1 MLFDSAFLQ
10 TGSLVVTGIIV
21 FIVVII
27 LIIFLSGLKILK
39 EWERAPVLTLGR
51 YKGLKGPGLIY
62 VVPFVSKI
70 PYIISTRLQVTSF
83 RTEQTLT
90 RDNVPVNV
98 DAVMYF
104 QPVEVE
110 KAVLNAE
117 NYNLATQLAAQTT
130 LRETIGG
137 VNFDDLLYERE
148 KIGASARGIIDQK
161 TENWGVKVTAVEIRD
176 IAIPPQLQEAMS
188 RQAQAERERRARVTL
203 AEAEFQ
209 AAQKMVEAANSYAQN
224 PRAMELRWM
233 NILYELGL
241 QGRGTL
247 ILIPTNTP
255 TAGISGPLPP
265 VGVLGLRDM
274 AGNVAG
280 APSGTQQQGGGS
292 SSSSSQ
298 QGSSN
303 ST

>member
-1 MLFDSAFLQ
+1 MLSPIFLQ
-10 TGSLVVTGIIV
+10 LDPITTGITIL
-21 FIVVII
+21 VII
-27 LIIFLSGLKILK
+27 VILAIFLSGIKILK

-62 VVPFVSKI
+62 VVPFVSKV

-104 QPVEVE
+104 QPVEVQ

-117 NYNLATQLAAQTT
+117 NYNIATQLAAQTT

-137 VNFDDLLYERE
+137 VSFDDLLYERE
-148 KIGASARGIIDQK
+148 KIGASARTIIDSK

-176 IAIPPQLQEAMS
+176 IAIPPTLQEAMS

-209 AAQKMVEAANSYAQN
+209 AAQKMVDAANLYSAN

-247 ILIPTNTP
+247 MLIPTNMP
-255 TAGISGPLPP
+255 TAGGNAVIPP
-265 VGVLGLRDM
+265 YGVMGLKDIQDQ
-274 AGNVAG
+274 ALK
-280 APSGTQQQGGGS
+280 SGS
-292 SSSSSQ
+292 SSTTDTTSSK
-298 QGSSN
+298 
-303 ST
+303 

>member
-1 MLFDSAFLQ
+1 MAAASSDIA
-10 TGSLVVTGIIV
+10 SLVVTV
-21 FIVVII
+21 FIVIVVLAII
-27 LIIFLSGLKILK
+27 LSGVKILK
-39 EWERAPVLTLGR
+39 EWERAPLLTLGR
-51 YKGLKGPGLIY
+51 YRGLKGPGLIY
-62 VVPFVSKI
+62 VPPFISKI

-104 QPVEVE
+104 QPVDVQ
-110 KAVLNAE
+110 KSVLNAE
-117 NYNLATQLAAQTT
+117 NYGNATQLAAQTT

-137 VNFDDLLYERE
+137 VSFDDLLYERE
-148 KIGASARGIIDQK
+148 KIGASARKIIDSK
-161 TENWGVKVTAVEIRD
+161 TEAWGVKVTAVEIRD
-176 IAIPPQLQEAMS
+176 IAIPPTLQEAMS

-209 AAQKMVEAANSYAQN
+209 AAQKMVDAANLYSAN

-247 ILIPTNTP
+247 MLIPTNVP
-255 TAGISGPLPP
+255 TAG
-265 VGVLGLRDM
+265 VGSTP
-274 AGNVAG
+274 NTPAG
-280 APSGTQQQGGGS
+280 AGPIVPPYGVVGLKEIQDMVSTPKTGMK
-292 SSSSSQ
+292 SSQ
-298 QGSSN
+298 ATDSSGN
-303 ST
+303 SMQ

>member
-1 MLFDSAFLQ
+1 MDIFSSTLLQ
-10 TGSLVVTGIIV
+10 LDIATEAVVG
-21 FIVVII
+21 FIVIVVLAI
-27 LIIFLSGLKILK
+27 LISGIKILK
-39 EWERAPVLTLGR
+39 EWERAPLLTLGR
-51 YKGLKGPGLIY
+51 YKGLRGPGIIY
-62 VVPFVSKI
+62 VPPFVSKV
-70 PYIISTRLQVTSF
+70 PYIISTRLQVVSF

-104 QPVEVE
+104 QPVDVQ

-117 NYNLATQLAAQTT
+117 NFNIATQLASQTT

-137 VNFDDLLYERE
+137 VAFDELLFERE
-148 KIGASARGIIDQK
+148 KIGAAARNIIDQK

-176 IAIPPQLQEAMS
+176 IAIPPSLQEAMS

-203 AEAEFQ
+203 AEAEQQ
-209 AAQKMVEAANSYAQN
+209 AAQKMVDAANLYSQN

-247 ILIPTNTP
+247 MLIPTNMPQAGTVVPPYGVMGLKDIQEQAGVTKTTAQQTP
-255 TAGISGPLPP
+255 
-265 VGVLGLRDM
+265 
-274 AGNVAG
+274 
-280 APSGTQQQGGGS
+280 
-292 SSSSSQ
+292 
-298 QGSSN
+298 
-303 ST
+303 

>member
-1 MLFDSAFLQ
+1 MVDLATLAVVAF
-10 TGSLVVTGIIV
+10 VIIV
-21 FIVVII
+21 I
-27 LIIFLSGLKILK
+27 LAIFLSGIKILK
-39 EWERAPVLTLGR
+39 EWERAPLLTLGR
-51 YKGLKGPGLIY
+51 FRGLRGPGVIY
-62 VVPFVSKI
+62 VPPFISKI
-70 PYIISTRLQVTSF
+70 PYIISTRLQVASF

-104 QPVEVE
+104 QPVDVQ

-117 NYNLATQLAAQTT
+117 NYSAATQLAAQTT

-137 VNFDDLLYERE
+137 VSFDDLLYERE
-148 KIGASARGIIDQK
+148 KIGASARTIIDSK

-176 IAIPPQLQEAMS
+176 IAIPPNLQEAMS

-209 AAQKMVEAANSYAQN
+209 AAQKMVDAANLYSAN

-247 ILIPTNTP
+247 MLVPTNMP
-255 TAGISGPLPP
+255 TAGAGSVIPP
-265 VGVLGLRDM
+265 YGLLGVKDLQE
-274 AGNVAG
+274 AGGSQA
-280 APSGTQQQGGGS
+280 ASGTGSGS
-292 SSSSSQ
+292 SSSTQ
-298 QGSSN
+298 KR
-303 ST
+303 T

>member
-1 MLFDSAFLQ
+1 
-10 TGSLVVTGIIV
+10 
-21 FIVVII
+21 
-27 LIIFLSGLKILK
+27 LI
-39 EWERAPVLTLGR
+39 EWERAPLLTLGR
-51 YKGLKGPGLIY
+51 YRGLRGPGVIY
-62 VVPFVSKI
+62 VPPFISKI
-70 PYIISTRLQVTSF
+70 PYIISTRLQVASF

-104 QPVEVE
+104 QPVDVQ
-110 KAVLNAE
+110 KAILNAE
-117 NYNLATQLAAQTT
+117 NYSAATQLAAQTT

-137 VNFDDLLYERE
+137 VSFDDLLYERE
-148 KIGASARGIIDQK
+148 KIGASARAIIDSK

-176 IAIPPQLQEAMS
+176 IAIPPTLQEAMS

-209 AAQKMVEAANSYAQN
+209 AAQKMVDAANLYSAN

-247 ILIPTNTP
+247 MLIPTNMP
-255 TAGISGPLPP
+255 TAGTGSVVPP
-265 VGVLGLRDM
+265 YGILGVKDIQDQ
-274 AGNVAG
+274 ANA
-280 APSGTQQQGGGS
+280 AASGTGQGGNTPSRPKTGS
-292 SSSSSQ
+292 
-298 QGSSN
+298 
-303 ST
+303 T

>member
-1 MLFDSAFLQ
+1 MDVIALA
-10 TGSLVVTGIIV
+10 VVG
-21 FIVVII
+21 FIVVVALAIV
-27 LIIFLSGLKILK
+27 LSGIKILK
-39 EWERAPVLTLGR
+39 EWERAPMLTLGR
-51 YKGLKGPGLIY
+51 YRGLKGPGVIY
-62 VVPFVSKI
+62 VPPFISKV
-70 PYIISTRLQVTSF
+70 PYIISTRLQVASF

-104 QPVEVE
+104 QPVDVQ

-117 NYNLATQLAAQTT
+117 NYGTATNLAAQTT

-137 VNFDDLLYERE
+137 VSFDDLLFERE
-148 KIGASARGIIDQK
+148 KIGASARTIIDQK
-161 TENWGVKVTAVEIRD
+161 TESWGVKVTAVEIRD
-176 IAIPPQLQEAMS
+176 IAIPPSLQEAMS

-209 AAQKMVEAANSYAQN
+209 AAQKMVDAANLYSAN

-247 ILIPTNTP
+247 MLIPTNMP
-255 TAGISGPLPP
+255 TAGAGSVIPP
-265 VGVLGLRDM
+265 VGVVGVKEVQEM
-274 AGNVAG
+274 A
-280 APSGTQQQGGGS
+280 SGPQKS
-292 SSSSSQ
+292 SESSK
-298 QGSSN
+298 
-303 ST
+303 STT

>member
-10 TGSLVVTGIIV
+10 TGSLITTGIVV
-21 FIVVII
+21 FIVIII

-62 VVPFVSKI
+62 IVPFISKI

-148 KIGASARGIIDQK
+148 KIGASARQIIDQK

-280 APSGTQQQGGGS
+280 GTTSGTQQQGGGS
-292 SSSSSQ
+292 SASSQ
-298 QGSSN
+298 QGSSE
-303 ST
+303 SM

>member
-1 MLFDSAFLQ
+1 MLNPLPLPSQLLQ
-10 TGSLVVTGIIV
+10 TDLITTGILI
-21 FIVVII
+21 FVVIVI
-27 LIIFLSGLKILK
+27 LIVFLSGIRILK
-39 EWERAPVLTLGR
+39 EWERAPLLTLGR
-51 YKGLKGPGLIY
+51 YKGLKGPGVIY
-62 VVPFVSKI
+62 VPPVISKV
-70 PYIISTRLQVTSF
+70 PYIISTRLQVVSF

-104 QPVEVE
+104 QPVDVQ

-117 NYNLATQLAAQTT
+117 NYNVATQLASQTT

-137 VNFDDLLYERE
+137 VSFDDLLYERE
-148 KIGASARGIIDQK
+148 KIGASARTIIDSK

-176 IAIPPQLQEAMS
+176 IAIPPTLQEAMS

-203 AEAEFQ
+203 AEAEQQ
-209 AAQKMVEAANSYAQN
+209 AAQKMVEAADLYSHN

-247 ILIPTNTP
+247 MLIPTNTP
-255 TAGISGPLPP
+255 TAGVSSPLPP
-265 VGVLGLRDM
+265 YGVMGVQDI
-274 AGNVAG
+274 
-280 APSGTQQQGGGS
+280 QQGNMGPKS
-292 SSSSSQ
+292 SGQ
-298 QGSSN
+298 QPK
-303 ST
+303 

>member
-1 MLFDSAFLQ
+1 MVD
-10 TGSLVVTGIIV
+10 LVTIAVLV
-21 FIVVII
+21 FVVLVI
-27 LIIFLSGLKILK
+27 LAIFLSGIKILK
-39 EWERAPVLTLGR
+39 EWERAPLLTLGR
-51 YKGLKGPGLIY
+51 YRGLRGPGLIY
-62 VVPFVSKI
+62 VPPFISKI
-70 PYIISTRLQVTSF
+70 PYIISTRLQVASF

-104 QPVEVE
+104 QPVDVQ

-117 NYNLATQLAAQTT
+117 NYSAATQLAAQTT

-137 VNFDDLLYERE
+137 VSFDDLLYERE
-148 KIGASARGIIDQK
+148 KIGASARTIIDAK

-176 IAIPPQLQEAMS
+176 IAIPPTLQEAMS

-209 AAQKMVEAANSYAQN
+209 AAQKMVDAANLYSAN

-247 ILIPTNTP
+247 MLVPTNMP
-255 TAGISGPLPP
+255 TAGAGSIIPP
-265 VGVLGLRDM
+265 YGLLGVKDIQETGT
-274 AGNVAG
+274 
-280 APSGTQQQGGGS
+280 PQSGTGGGS
-292 SSSSSQ
+292 GQSSSQ
-298 QGSSN
+298 QRRTS
-303 ST
+303 

>member
-1 MLFDSAFLQ
+1 MYLQ
-10 TGSLVVTGIIV
+10 INYVGTGIGI
-21 FIVVII
+21 FIII
-27 LIIFLSGLKILK
+27 IIAIIFLSGLKILK
-39 EWERAPVLTLGR
+39 EWERAPILTLGK
-51 YKGLKGPGLIY
+51 YKGLKGPGVIY

-70 PYIISTRLQVTSF
+70 AYVISTRLQVTSF

-104 QPVEVE
+104 QPVDIQ

-148 KIGASARGIIDQK
+148 KIGASARQIIDSK

-176 IAIPPQLQEAMS
+176 IAIPPQLQESMS

-203 AEAEFQ
+203 AEAEYQ
-209 AAQKMVEAANSYAQN
+209 AAQKMVEAANQYAQN

-247 ILIPTNTP
+247 MLIPTNMP
-255 TAGISGPLPP
+255 AAGVSTAVPP
-265 VGVLGLRDM
+265 VGVVGLREVGGM
-274 AGNVAG
+274 VPGGSASN
-280 APSGTQQQGGGS
+280 QGGTTGS
-292 SSSSSQ
+292 SAPQNSGDTSSS
-298 QGSSN
+298 
-303 ST
+303 